1 MLPDVAPEFAG
12 RPRDGPPAAGPIPP
26 SLTMLS
32 PDPALR
38 RGGAR
43 LAAALLAPLGLGAAG
58 ATGAAGLTLV
68 LDGVA
73 EGRGEVRVAL
83 YPDRE
88 RFDEREPFAT
98 ASRPAAAT
106 RLEITFERV
115 PAGRYAMLV
124 YQDIDGDG
132 ELGRGAWGIPDE
144 PWTGSTTGT
153 RLRAPSWPAY
163 AFELPA
169 HGMSMRL
176 AL

>member
-1 MLPDVAPEFAG
+1 MPSRNPAPSPVG
-12 RPRDGPPAAGPIPP
+12 AAC
-26 SLTMLS
+26 
-32 PDPALR
+32 
-38 RGGAR
+38 R
-43 LAAALLAPLGLGAAG
+43 LAALAALLGLGAVDAV
-58 ATGAAGLTLV
+58 GAAGLTLL
-68 LDGVA
+68 LDGVT

-88 RFDEREPFAT
+88 RFDGREPFAT
-98 ASRPAAAT
+98 ASRPAASS

-132 ELGRGAWGIPDE
+132 ELDRGAWGIPDE

-153 RLRAPSWPAY
+153 RFRAPSWPAY
-163 AFELPA
+163 AFDLPA
-169 HGMSMRL
+169 QGLSIEL

>member
-1 MLPDVAPEFAG
+1 MPF
-12 RPRDGPPAAGPIPP
+12 R
-26 SLTMLS
+26 
-32 PDPALR
+32 DPAFPLASGPR
-38 RGGAR
+38 RTA
-43 LAAALLAPLGLGAAG
+43 LAALLGLCAAD
-58 ATGAAGLTLV
+58 AAGAAGLTLV

-73 EGRGEVRVAL
+73 QGRGEVRVAL

-169 HGMSMRL
+169 DGLSMELRL
-176 AL
+176 